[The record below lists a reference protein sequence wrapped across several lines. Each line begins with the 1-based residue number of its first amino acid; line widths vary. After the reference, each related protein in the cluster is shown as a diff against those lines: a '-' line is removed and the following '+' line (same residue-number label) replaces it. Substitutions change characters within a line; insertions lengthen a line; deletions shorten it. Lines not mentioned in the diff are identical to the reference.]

1 MAKLQITLKNPD
13 SVWDSIRD
21 AGIDPKKVDESVYGE
36 VFNKFV
42 EYGEYVTIELDSETG
57 KASVIPINQSRPEPV
72 LCSECGAGISDCA
85 TNGCDADPSEAE

>member
-21 AGIDPKKVDESVYGE
+21 AGIDPNKVDESVFGE
-36 VFNKFV
+36 VLNKFV

-57 KASVIPINQSRPEPV
+57 TASFIPVNRSRPEPI
-72 LCSECGAGISDCA
+72 LCTECGAGISDCV
-85 TNGCDADPSEAE
+85 TDGCGTEYGEAE